1 MEEQKIGV
9 GLEFCGVRYR
19 AVESGEY
26 LDQDVYVHNKLE
38 NLNTGKLRGRNPDDE
53 LDSELPAVYGTTIG
67 RRIWVLPTQ
76 LRYSYEVSYRSRYRA
91 FPRTK
96 QLRRLANVVKFFFFI

>member
-1 MEEQKIGV
+1 MFNKFRPDKTLEFSTVEEQKIGV

-38 NLNTGKLRGRNPDDE
+38 N
-53 LDSELPAVYGTTIG
+53 
-67 RRIWVLPTQ
+67 
-76 LRYSYEVSYRSRYRA
+76 
-91 FPRTK
+91 
-96 QLRRLANVVKFFFFI
+96 

>member
-38 NLNTGKLRGRNPDDE
+38 HLNTGKLRGRNPDDE
-53 LDSELPAVYGTTIG
+53 LDSDFSAVYGNNN
-67 RRIWVLPTQ
+67 
-76 LRYSYEVSYRSRYRA
+76 
-91 FPRTK
+91 RTAH
-96 QLRRLANVVKFFFFI
+96 LGLTHSAAPLALLYT